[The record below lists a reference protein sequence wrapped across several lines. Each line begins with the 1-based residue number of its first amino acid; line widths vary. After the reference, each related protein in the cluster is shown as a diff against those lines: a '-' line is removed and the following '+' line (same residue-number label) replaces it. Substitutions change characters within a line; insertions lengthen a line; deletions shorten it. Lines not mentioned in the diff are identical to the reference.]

1 MEIVLDHRGEA
12 AALAAA
18 SAWALAAVFF
28 RKLGAQFTPIQLNL
42 YKGLLAL
49 AMLIATLLLTGD
61 LWNDIPTRAWLLLL
75 ASGALGIGLGDTCYF
90 AALNR
95 VGVRYAL
102 IMETMAPPIAALLAW
117 LFLRDL
123 LPMRA
128 WFGIAVVG
136 AGLAWVIL
144 ERSPA
149 GATNQVMTRAGFAFG
164 ALAASAQAGGAVLSH
179 AALTLTDVSPMWS
192 AVIRLLA
199 GIGLL
204 PLLLLRRGATKT
216 PATPKETTSNT
227 WLWLAGATLVGTYLG
242 LWLQQVSL
250 KYTSAG
256 IAQTLLVTSPV
267 FGLAIAKW
275 QGEHVSLRALIGVM
289 VVIGGVALIF

>member
-1 MEIVLDHRGEA
+1 MDLWLDHRGEA

-18 SAWALAAVFF
+18 AAWSLAAIFF
-28 RKLGAQFTPIQLNL
+28 QRLGNVYSPVKLNL
-42 YKGLLAL
+42 YKGLTAL
-49 AMLIATLLLTGD
+49 VMLLATLFLSGD
-61 LWNDIPTRAWLLLL
+61 LWNEIPSQAWLLLL
-75 ASGALGIGLGDTCYF
+75 LSGALGIGIGDTCYF

-102 IMETMAPPIAALLAW
+102 ILETMAPPIAALLSW
-117 LFLRDL
+117 VFLRDA
-123 LPMRA
+123 LPPKA
-128 WFGIAVVG
+128 WLGIGVVG
-136 AGLAWVIL
+136 AGLTWVIL
-144 ERSPA
+144 ERTPE
-149 GATNQVMTRAGFAFG
+149 GVGNQTMTKAGFFFG
-164 ALAASAQAGGAVLSH
+164 LTAASAQAGGAVLSH

-192 AVIRLLA
+192 AVIRLMA

-204 PLLLLRRGATKT
+204 PLLLLRPQPKGTEPSNT
-216 PATPKETTSNT
+216 PRTSQT

-267 FGLAIAKW
+267 FGLAIARW
-275 QGEHVSLRALIGVM
+275 QGEHVSVRAVCGVL
-289 VVIGGVALIF
+289 VVIFGISLIF